1 MYDFI
6 YGGCMCFRIGFKLQV
21 MGNSWGTWTV
31 AGSRS
36 ASPWSLKTS
45 FVRDHLSARVRIHSL
60 RSFSLLSPHRH
71 RRHRRLCSTAGFSGG
86 PQPQSASPI
95 LLPTVLVL
103 AQLADHLTPSSHL
116 SYNSHSHSSNLSPS
130 APLPNRSHDG
140 IFDFCGRCDQTAT
153 RCICW
158 RGDTRRYGTRR
169 YFYLVRL
176 LYLPSPF
183 DPVLSVSLVPPPLR
197 FDPASIMLLVDT
209 KTKLPCAD
217 FRDEDEGSIISSL
230 ISQLRSV
237 TSGHPSNVHPVE
249 VPTIVS
255 LVE

>member
-6 YGGCMCFRIGFKLQV
+6 YRCYVCFRIGFKLQV

-86 PQPQSASPI
+86 PQPQPASPI

-130 APLPNRSHDG
+130 AP
-140 IFDFCGRCDQTAT
+140 CQTEAMMGFLTSAVGAT
-153 RCICW
+153 KRP
-158 RGDTRRYGTRR
+158 RGVSVGEEIPEDTEPDDTSILYVSST
-169 YFYLVRL
+169 
-176 LYLPSPF
+176 YLPPSIPSYPSPSSL
-183 DPVLSVSLVPPPLR
+183 PLSASIPLR
-197 FDPASIMLLVDT
+197 S
-209 KTKLPCAD
+209 C
-217 FRDEDEGSIISSL
+217 S
-230 ISQLRSV
+230 
-237 TSGHPSNVHPVE
+237 
-249 VPTIVS
+249 
-255 LVE
+255 